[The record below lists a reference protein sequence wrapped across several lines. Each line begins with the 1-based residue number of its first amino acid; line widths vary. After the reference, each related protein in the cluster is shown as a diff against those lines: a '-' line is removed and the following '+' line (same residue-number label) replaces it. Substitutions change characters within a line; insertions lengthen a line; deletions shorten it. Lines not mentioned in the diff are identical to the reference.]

1 MISNPEYLQDFALTH
16 PSIQQL
22 DQVQDESQSTLENLA
37 DKIRRNQDDLDT
49 EQNRTQELEWE
60 YNSLADKLESLMKQ
74 LKDKQD

>member
-1 MISNPEYLQDFALTH
+1 MISNPEYLQDFALTQ

>member
-1 MISNPEYLQDFALTH
+1 MISNPEYLQDFALTQ

-60 YNSLADKLESLMKQ
+60 YNSLVDKLESLMKQ